1 MRLALA
7 AVYAKQAVA
16 LPLVA
21 DDILV
26 NFDDKRAES
35 TAALLGD
42 FAKQGHQVL
51 AFTCHSHLA
60 DVFSSKVPGANLIKL
75 PTPV

>member
-1 MRLALA
+1 
-7 AVYAKQAVA
+7 

-26 NFDDKRAES
+26 NFDDKRAAS
-35 TAALLGD
+35 TAALLGE
-42 FAKQGHQVL
+42 FANAGHQVL

-60 DVFSSKVPGANLIKL
+60 EVFTSKVPGAKFLQL
-75 PTPV
+75 PNPA